1 MQIQGKIKTKKLEK
15 VHLHFKEERDEFF
28 EKHGNS
34 LDSFIFTPFCNGLE
48 FSKQETEMRI
58 AKNRKKVKQLLFKTS
73 DESQLSFFIPPFLYH
88 AKKMNQLKKRMTS

>member
-34 LDSFIFTPFCNGLE
+34 LDSFIFTPFCSGLE
-48 FSKQETEMRI
+48 FSKQEIEMRI
-58 AKNRKKVKQLLFKTS
+58 AKNSKKSKTIAI
-73 DESQLSFFIPPFLYH
+73 Q
-88 AKKMNQLKKRMTS
+88 NC